1 MFMAVVKANAYGHG
15 LVPVATAAA
24 EAGAERLGV
33 ALLSEAVTLR
43 KAGLTLP
50 LHILSETT
58 LNEVDFV
65 ARYNLIPTVYSEQ
78 MLLALA
84 KAGQK
89 SNWPLRIHLK
99 VDTGMHRVGA
109 SLEKTV
115 ALYRQ
120 AKRYPQIIV
129 EGVFTHFACA
139 DEPQNKFTKQQ
150 LAVLLSLKSQIDV
163 PIWHAANSGATLY
176 LPETHLNMVR
186 VGISMYGLRPGAA
199 KLPLTLKPALSL
211 KAKIVLR
218 KNINKGDGVSYCL
231 TYKAKEPQLIG
242 VVPLGYGDGYSRR
255 LSNKA
260 HVLVNG
266 QRFPVV
272 GNICM
277 DQLLVAFAPQTK
289 VSVGDEVVLIGKQ
302 NGIVITAEEL
312 ASLSET
318 INYEIVCGLN
328 ERLPRVYVS

>member
-1 MFMAVVKANAYGHG
+1 MAVVKANAYGHG

-33 ALLSEAVTLR
+33 ALLSEAVALR
-43 KAGLTLP
+43 KAGLALP
-50 LHILSETT
+50 IHILSETT

-65 ARYNLIPTVYSEQ
+65 VRYNLTPTVYSEQ

-84 KAGQK
+84 KAAQK
-89 SNWPLRIHLK
+89 SNWPLRLHLK
-99 VDTGMHRVGA
+99 VDTGMHRVG
-109 SLEKTV
+109 SGLEKTV
-115 ALYRQ
+115 ALYQR
-120 AKRYPQIIV
+120 AKKYPQLIV
-129 EGVFTHFACA
+129 EGIFTHFACA
-139 DEPQNKFTKQQ
+139 DDPENKFTQQQ
-150 LAVLLSLKSQIDV
+150 LAALLSLKSQIKV
-163 PIWHAANSGATLY
+163 PIWHAANSGATIY

-186 VGISMYGLRPGAA
+186 VGISMYGLQPGAA

-211 KAKIVLR
+211 KAKITLL
-218 KNINKGDGVSYCL
+218 KNVNKGDGVSYCL
-231 TYKAKEPQLIG
+231 TYKAKDCQLIG

-260 HVLVNG
+260 YVLVNG

-277 DQLLVAFAPQTK
+277 DQLMVAFPDKTQ

-302 NGIVITAEEL
+302 NGLTITAEEL
-312 ASLSET
+312 AALSET

-328 ERLPRVYVS
+328 ERLPRVYVQ